1 MTESEAAFIQSSM
14 GTWYRRVKTAVWLC
28 FGGAVLGFIAL
39 VTFVPACHFLHVPT
53 ATGCTVGGVNFDGV
67 LTIFAFFN
75 IALAIGVGA
84 TLGIIEQILILLF
97 FATRT
102 ER

>member
-1 MTESEAAFIQSSM
+1 MF
-14 GTWYRRVKTAVWLC
+14 WRRGLRYHRS
-28 FGGAVLGFIAL
+28 G
-39 VTFVPACHFLHVPT
+39 TFVPACHFLHVP
-53 ATGCTVGGVNFDGV
+53 AASGCTVGGVNFDGA

-75 IALAIGVGA
+75 IGLAIGIGA

-97 FATRT
+97 FATKR